1 MILFIFM
8 KPFEILQM
16 EKIKEKKEN
25 GMSDADRVKALRNAL
40 DDIVELCD
48 TDRVRPKMKLALI
61 ETFARLARG
70 LTNDENNVYE

>member
-1 MILFIFM
+1 
-8 KPFEILQM
+8 
-16 EKIKEKKEN
+16 
-25 GMSDADRVKALRNAL
+25 MSDADRVKALRNAL